1 MEKRKGSDDL
11 ISAGQDILDSVNYAL
26 KSGDYSKLTS
36 DITKTVN
43 QATRQ
48 VASSVSASMQEAA
61 GQMGQASG
69 TARDNASRVFGNSDF
84 RTEVNRVFG
93 GVSDRRNNFSA
104 RDVSQMT
111 GLGKQILGWSG
122 FGLFALL
129 SLGSFAL
136 MFIPVLRM
144 AGLMS
149 GFGFAAAAAAFCRMA
164 LLGAKDH
171 KLADTYRRYGNLI
184 QDKEVISIRDLARL
198 AGQTE
203 DEVKVNLKKMREND
217 YLPLVHFD
225 RDMSTIILTDQAYKQ
240 YLDWERE
247 RDQRREQEAN
257 MSPAEREI
265 LELTQEGENYI
276 REVRAAN
283 DRISDHAM
291 TAKLDRLEQIMRNI
305 FENVKKHPESARDI
319 RRMIDFYLPT
329 IQKLLDAYIELDSQS
344 GHLDNVKRTKA
355 QIEDSMDIIN
365 DAFEKLLND
374 LFQNVLFDVSS
385 DISVME
391 TMMRQDGLSGKS
403 IRDYESGLSFGS
415 GATASAAGPGQTQT
429 AAVEAPF
436 GDRDYA
442 SALAGSAQKE
452 EN

>member
-1 MEKRKGSDDL
+1 
-11 ISAGQDILDSVNYAL
+11 
-26 KSGDYSKLTS
+26 
-36 DITKTVN
+36 
-43 QATRQ
+43 
-48 VASSVSASMQEAA
+48 
-61 GQMGQASG
+61 
-69 TARDNASRVFGNSDF
+69 
-84 RTEVNRVFG
+84 
-93 GVSDRRNNFSA
+93 
-104 RDVSQMT
+104 
-111 GLGKQILGWSG
+111 
-122 FGLFALL
+122 
-129 SLGSFAL
+129 
-136 MFIPVLRM
+136 
-144 AGLMS
+144 
-149 GFGFAAAAAAFCRMA
+149 
-164 LLGAKDH
+164 
-171 KLADTYRRYGNLI
+171 
-184 QDKEVISIRDLARL
+184 
-198 AGQTE
+198 
-203 DEVKVNLKKMREND
+203 
-217 YLPLVHFD
+217 
-225 RDMSTIILTDQAYKQ
+225 
-240 YLDWERE
+240 
-247 RDQRREQEAN
+247 

-283 DRISDHAM
+283 DRIPDHAM

-429 AAVEAPF
+429 AAAEAPF